1 MHTKSEI
8 EHLQGLVDDLRVV
21 HGEVLETLEQTR
33 TERDLLLK
41 VLSFS
46 NLFLASL
53 DERIP
58 ANPEDMRC
66 HLDRAILG
74 HAKFRGQIRGQL

>member
-1 MHTKSEI
+1 MHVKSEI

-33 TERDLLLK
+33 AERDLLLK
-41 VLSFS
+41 VLGFS

-53 DERIP
+53 DDRIP
-58 ANPEDMRC
+58 ARPEEIRC
-66 HLDRAILG
+66 HLDRAIDG
-74 HAKFRGQIRGQL
+74 HAKFRGLL